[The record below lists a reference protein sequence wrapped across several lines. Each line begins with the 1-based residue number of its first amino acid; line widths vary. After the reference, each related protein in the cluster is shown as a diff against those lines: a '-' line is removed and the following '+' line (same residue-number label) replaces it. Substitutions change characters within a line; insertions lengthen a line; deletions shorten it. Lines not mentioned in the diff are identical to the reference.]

1 MVDIKEIKGYFD
13 HGKLNAYPT
22 KRKKQ
27 IIALAWISEHIPAD
41 RTYSEKEFNALL
53 SELHSFGDPALLRRE
68 LFDHYIIER
77 SIEGKEYMLA
87 SNRPSLE
94 ELLFKYC
101 GIEAE
106 EKSRI
111 DNTGSAVFS
120 ESELSISD
128 LESAS
133 EFRNEIHKEALK
145 RVQKIDSRIETVTDP
160 YPVEAYF
167 QQNWDYP
174 GKWYIMVAVP
184 EDAGG
189 REALI
194 DIIVRESL
202 ASSREERNDIDR

>member
-94 ELLFKYC
+94 ELLLKYC

-106 EKSRI
+106 EKNA
-111 DNTGSAVFS
+111 DANKPMVFNDM
-120 ESELSISD
+120 ELSRND
-128 LESAS
+128 LDAAA
-133 EFRNEIHKEALK
+133 EFRNEVHKEALK
-145 RVQKIDSRIETVTDP
+145 RVQKIDPRIETVTDP

-174 GKWYIMVAVP
+174 GKWYTIVAVP

>member
-1 MVDIKEIKGYFD
+1 MVDIKEIKGYLD
-13 HGKLNAYPT
+13 HGKLSAYPT

-94 ELLFKYC
+94 ELLLKYC

-106 EKSRI
+106 EKNA
-111 DNTGSAVFS
+111 DANKPMVFNDM
-120 ESELSISD
+120 ELSRND
-128 LESAS
+128 LDAAV
-133 EFRNEIHKEALK
+133 EFRNEVLTSAVEEK
-145 RVQKIDSRIETVTDP
+145 RHSSSKTS
-160 YPVEAYF
+160 
-167 QQNWDYP
+167 
-174 GKWYIMVAVP
+174 WYSIASWVSAPSKLLVP
-184 EDAGG
+184 
-189 REALI
+189 
-194 DIIVRESL
+194 DIV
-202 ASSREERNDIDR
+202 NDTSGAR

>member
-1 MVDIKEIKGYFD
+1 MKYCDIEVED
-13 HGKLNAYPT
+13 
-22 KRKKQ
+22 KK
-27 IIALAWISEHIPAD
+27 
-41 RTYSEKEFNALL
+41 
-53 SELHSFGDPALLRRE
+53 
-68 LFDHYIIER
+68 
-77 SIEGKEYMLA
+77 GKEY
-87 SNRPSLE
+87 
-94 ELLFKYC
+94 
-101 GIEAE
+101 
-106 EKSRI
+106 
-111 DNTGSAVFS
+111 TGTAAYS

-145 RVQKIDSRIETVTDP
+145 RVQKIDPRIETVTDP

-174 GKWYIMVAVP
+174 GKWYTIVAVP

-202 ASSREERNDIDR
+202 ASSREERNDTDR

>member
-13 HGKLNAYPT
+13 HGKLSAYPT

-41 RTYSEKEFNALL
+41 RTYSENEFNALL

-68 LFDHYIIER
+68 LFDHYIIKR
-77 SIEGKEYMLA
+77 SVEGKEYMLA

-94 ELLFKYC
+94 ELLLKYC
-101 GIEAE
+101 GIEAK
-106 EKSRI
+106 EKKI
-111 DNTGSAVFS
+111 EDDIPVIFDDM
-120 ESELSISD
+120 ELSSGD

-133 EFRNEIHKEALK
+133 EFRNKIHKEALK
-145 RVQKIDSRIETVTDP
+145 RVQKIDPRIETVTDP

-174 GKWYIMVAVP
+174 GKWYTIVAVP

>member
-41 RTYSEKEFNALL
+41 RTYSENDFNALL

-87 SNRPSLE
+87 PDRPSLE
-94 ELLFKYC
+94 ELLLKYC
-101 GIEAE
+101 GIEDK
-106 EKSRI
+106 EKKI
-111 DNTGSAVFS
+111 EDDIPVIFDDM
-120 ESELSISD
+120 ELSSGD

-145 RVQKIDSRIETVTDP
+145 RVQKIDPRIETVTDP

-174 GKWYIMVAVP
+174 GKWYTIVAVP

-202 ASSREERNDIDR
+202 ASSREERNDTDR